1 MAKSSTRRD
10 DLNILESATS
20 QRPVEVVRWLPGF
33 GRWSNSAKW
42 GSSRA
47 HRGLRQRRFRSSKLR
62 IIGRASDRLSTDQ
75 NAEDRIRTCPAGD
88 RPSVN
93 EWDRSGAQNP
103 RGIAP
108 IQDSCALCRYCRE
121 GFEHRLREA
130 KSSRPMPEANCC
142 RR

>member
-47 HRGLRQRRFRSSKLR
+47 YRGLRQRRFRSSKLR

-88 RPSVN
+88 RPAVN
-93 EWDRSGAQNP
+93 EWDRSGAESERYRP
-103 RGIAP
+103 HPGFLR
-108 IQDSCALCRYCRE
+108 AL
-121 GFEHRLREA
+121 
-130 KSSRPMPEANCC
+130 
-142 RR
+142 